1 MKNLLFALFA
11 GSVCCCYAQ
20 QNAAPAPEPEIV
32 ATPPSDAG
40 RGLIRVNSREIRI

>member
-20 QNAAPAPEPEIV
+20 QNAAPAPELKLSLRRRPM
-32 ATPPSDAG
+32 PDAA
-40 RGLIRVNSREIRI
+40 SSA

>member
-32 ATPPSDAG
+32 VKVCVMPPLRSMP
-40 RGLIRVNSREIRI
+40 